1 VLARLHQRWSA
12 LEDELGWPPGPATT
26 LRDALIA
33 AYGEPHRRY
42 HTVEH
47 LDAVLT
53 TLDELTRPR
62 PPTAASRLA
71 TWFHDAV
78 YDPARFDNEERSA
91 AMAEAELAE
100 LGTDGRLV
108 AEVAALVLATK
119 GHDVAGDE
127 PAGTDHHEMLDAD
140 MAILGSPPA
149 AYVRY
154 ADAIRA
160 EYGHLPDEVFRPGR
174 AAVLRGFLARPTL
187 FLTAAALERFE
198 ASARHNLAEE
208 LARLDESRPLS

>member
-47 LDAVLT
+47 LEEALAVAADLGGSAAV
-53 TLDELTRPR
+53 EL
-62 PPTAASRLA
+62 AI
-71 TWFHDAV
+71 WFHDAV

-91 AMAEAELAE
+91 AMAVAELAG

-127 PAGTDHHEMLDAD
+127 PAGTDQHEMLDAD

-198 ASARHNLAEE
+198 AAARHNLAEE